1 MGTGLC
7 LNLDGVRTGVRLGV
21 RVGEREG
28 AGEDLYF
35 GVRVCGDA

>member
-7 LNLDGVRTGVRLGV
+7 LNLDGVRTGVRFGV

-28 AGEDLYF
+28 AGADLYL